1 MQNKTC
7 MGFTLGILGV
17 LFFLGSCGGGN
28 GDGWTELLANGD
40 FETGDLTGWTV
51 AYVPEAAG
59 MISVIAAT
67 VSPLNGYRMAGPA
80 GGTFY
85 ALSENNE
92 SYAGVL
98 FQTFTFPDG
107 DDEVA
112 VSFEMFVL
120 DNSGDGPLDAGEIA
134 YGGVEPN
141 QHVRVDVLSAAA
153 GTFDTGLGVIKNLYL
168 NVDGYEPILPYILYS
183 FDLSPDLESGET
195 YMLRFAQS
203 SNQDYL
209 FMGIDNV
216 SVKSR

>member
-1 MQNKTC
+1 MKRAV
-7 MGFTLGILGV
+7 MILAWV
-17 LFFLGSCGGGN
+17 FLLLTVAVGGCGGGN
-28 GDGWTELLANGD
+28 SDSWTELLDNGD

-51 AYVPEAAG
+51 AYIPEAAG

-67 VSPLNGYRMAGPA
+67 VTPLNGFSTAGPA

-98 FQTFTFPDG
+98 FQTFTVPDG

-112 VSFEMFVL
+112 VTFEMFVL
-120 DNSGDGPLDAGEIA
+120 DNSGDGPIDAGVIA
-134 YGGVEPN
+134 YSGVEPN

-153 GTFDTGLGVIKNLYL
+153 GTFDTGTGVIRDLYRD
-168 NVDGYEPILPYILYS
+168 VDGFEPILPYISYS
-183 FDLSPDLESGET
+183 FDLSPDLVGGET

-203 SNQDYL
+203 SNQNYL
-209 FMGIDNV
+209 FTGIDNV
-216 SVKSR
+216 SVRSR